1 VKRIVTFVFFA
12 TLMFA
17 LSMQAGAATLSLT
30 SGATV
35 GSPLSG
41 FIPTGAPNTFL
52 GPGNLFP
59 GLLIVSGYYG
69 ATINYSIPGTN
80 GSVTIDFFGGEAG
93 FSDQFLYDSGAGYV
107 MPPGFDHPGVPT
119 VALAPNL
126 ASPLATFTAPLSG
139 SGVLPFEF
147 RVNGL
152 TGGLVVAAGRAKAAG
167 GGA

>member
-12 TLMFA
+12 TLMLRCRCRLVRRRSVSRRVRRWGHPYRDLFPP
-17 LSMQAGAATLSLT
+17 GAEYVPRSWQ
-30 SGATV
+30 SV
-35 GSPLSG
+35 
-41 FIPTGAPNTFL
+41 
-52 GPGNLFP
+52 P

-152 TGGLVVAAGRAKAAG
+152 IG
-167 GGA
+167 GGDRWPD